1 MTKKIKILVI
11 FFFLSFFTT
20 SCQTLKDGLQG
31 NKKSNRAEEFLIDK
45 KKPLVLPPDFSI
57 LPKPATEEE
66 SESKN
71 MDVESLLKKNSF
83 ENNIE
88 VKENSNLE
96 KSILE
101 KINNN

>member
-1 MTKKIKILVI
+1 M
-11 FFFLSFFTT
+11 
-20 SCQTLKDGLQG
+20 
-31 NKKSNRAEEFLIDK
+31 
-45 KKPLVLPPDFSI
+45 PPDFSI
-57 LPKPATEEE
+57 LPKPAMEEE

>member
-1 MTKKIKILVI
+1 MDYKVIKNQIE
-11 FFFLSFFTT
+11 
-20 SCQTLKDGLQG
+20 QK
-31 NKKSNRAEEFLIDK
+31 EFLIDK